1 MKSLVMGVGF
11 QGRISR
17 NPTRQIGCLLAKK
30 NYNSDKENV
39 AVLNGMG
46 VVYRRRSG
54 PRLGPGRPPAHEGRA
69 RGRGQA
75 RERAASGSG
84 LERAPGHQEGA
95 RRHWGL
101 EAKRQSRGYTKQEPC
116 LRTGEEENEAHR
128 QDNALPAAG
137 AAQEN
142 TIWKGKQR
150 RRQWDR
156 CSRGRRSPGNRR
168 RERPFESK
176 GSRVK
181 SPLNS
186 LPGTGGKWSAPR
198 AGRPAF
204 LRPARKGS
212 ARSAKLPTA
221 VAMVFPSNFAGLS
234 KSDDLN

>member
-46 VVYRRRSG
+46 VVYRRRSL

-168 RERPFESK
+168 RERPFKSK

-181 SPLNS
+181 SP
-186 LPGTGGKWSAPR
+186 PEQP
-198 AGRPAF
+198 AGRRGQVERAPGRPPCFPAPGQEGKRA
-204 LRPARKGS
+204 LSQAPH
-212 ARSAKLPTA
+212 RSRHG
-221 VAMVFPSNFAGLS
+221 FPFKFRRS
-234 KSDDLN
+234 KQIG

>member
-1 MKSLVMGVGF
+1 M
-11 QGRISR
+11 
-17 NPTRQIGCLLAKK
+17 
-30 NYNSDKENV
+30 
-39 AVLNGMG
+39 LNGMG

-75 RERAASGSG
+75 RERAASGSE

-95 RRHWGL
+95 RRPWGL

-181 SPLNS
+181 SP
-186 LPGTGGKWSAPR
+186 PEQPAGHRGQVERAR

-221 VAMVFPSNFAGLS
+221 VAMVSLQIS
-234 KSDDLN
+234 QV

>member
-39 AVLNGMG
+39 ALLNGMG

-84 LERAPGHQEGA
+84 LERAPGHQEPDATGA
-95 RRHWGL
+95 LRR
-101 EAKRQSRGYTKQEPC
+101 RDSRGYTKQEPC

-156 CSRGRRSPGNRR
+156 CSRGRRSPGNCR

-186 LPGTGGKWSAPR
+186 LPGAGGKWSAPR